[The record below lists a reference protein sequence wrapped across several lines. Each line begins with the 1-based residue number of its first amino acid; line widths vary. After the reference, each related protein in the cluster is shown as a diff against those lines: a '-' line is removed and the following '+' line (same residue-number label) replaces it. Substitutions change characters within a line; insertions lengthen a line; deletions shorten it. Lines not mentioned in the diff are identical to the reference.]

1 MEKRFSNVAGF
12 DDAPFDRNAQ
22 GDVTIVGTVYAGL
35 RFDGVLMTDVEKDG
49 FNAAS
54 RIIESIEKS
63 RFPEHIRLIMLG
75 GIAFAGFNVIDV
87 FELYERLC
95 TPVLVIARRAP
106 DMDAICR
113 ALTGG
118 HIPHGRA
125 KWELIR
131 RLGPMTPVKNVFA
144 QTIGLS
150 AEQAADTIERFS
162 IHGNMPEPLRS
173 SHLIAG
179 ALSYGHSRGRP

>member
-12 DDAPFDRNAQ
+12 DDAPFDKNAR
-22 GDVTIVGTVYAGL
+22 GNVKIVGTIYAGL
-35 RFDGVLMTDVEKDG
+35 RFDGVLMTEVEKDG
-49 FNAAS
+49 FNAAP

-75 GIAFAGFNVIDV
+75 GIAFGGFNVIDV

-95 TPVLVIARRAP
+95 TPVLVVARRAP
-106 DMDAICR
+106 DMDAIYR

-118 HIPHGRA
+118 QVPHGNA

-131 RLGPMTPVKNVFA
+131 RLGPMAPVKNVFV
-144 QTIGLS
+144 QTVGLS
-150 AEQAADTIERFS
+150 PEQAAGTMERFS
-162 IHGNMPEPLRS
+162 IHGNMPEPLRTA
-173 SHLIAG
+173 HLIAG